1 MYICNVKQ
9 PPPTMNTTTTT
20 TPAPIN
26 ALYLRVSTHKQG
38 ATGLGIE
45 AQLSAIAARN
55 LTGKEFIEVESGK
68 RNRRPQ
74 LTAAIEYVK
83 RTGGKLI
90 IAKLDRLARNVAF
103 TFRIKEACHRNGIE
117 VVALDIAEFNTL
129 NVGVVALMAQW
140 EAERISD
147 RTKAAL
153 AVLKEK
159 RGEWRSW
166 SAASGSCGAG
176 TDALAKSAAT
186 RRAWAADCPAR
197 KKAALTASLM
207 AKNGN
212 SLRAIARTLTA
223 SGFATSVVSGD
234 CDAERTGAWSPMQ
247 VKRMLATFH
256 PETLTLIPPKQGR
269 PRLATA

>member
-1 MYICNVKQ
+1 
-9 PPPTMNTTTTT
+9 MNTTTTT
-20 TPAPIN
+20 TPAPLN

-45 AQLSAIAARN
+45 AQRAAIAARN
-55 LTGKEFIEVESGK
+55 FTGLEFTEVESGK

-103 TFRIKEACHRNGIE
+103 TFRIKDACHRLGIE
-117 VVALDIAEFNTL
+117 VIALDIAEFNTL

-140 EAERISD
+140 ERERISE

-153 AVLKEK
+153 VVLKAK

-166 SAASGSCGAG
+166 STASGSCGAG
-176 TDALAKSAAT
+176 ADALAKSAES

-223 SGFATSVVSGD
+223 SGFATSVASGD
-234 CDAERTGAWSPMQ
+234 CDAERTGAWSPIQ

-256 PETLTLIPPKQGR
+256 PEVLTLIPPKQGR